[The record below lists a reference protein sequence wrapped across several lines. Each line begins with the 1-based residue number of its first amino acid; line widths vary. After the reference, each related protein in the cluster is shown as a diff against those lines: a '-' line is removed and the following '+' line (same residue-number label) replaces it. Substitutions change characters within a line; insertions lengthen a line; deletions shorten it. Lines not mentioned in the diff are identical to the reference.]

1 MITVYDAVD
10 LDFKR
15 HLDDPY
21 GLDTKLP
28 ADFKKERHIED
39 DNGMA
44 FILRAVKLLLRAV
57 PDIRMND
64 VVQLL
69 PFLFIC
75 KNNLGRF
82 QAVKEG
88 DTLSLGRHQLSFVMA
103 PLVHWPEVMMT
114 YDAAEKVLFCADAFG
129 TFGAMDGNI
138 FADEVN
144 FEQEWLDDARRYYT
158 CLLYTSPSP
167 RD

>member
-75 KNNLGRF
+75 KNDLGVFRRSR
-82 QAVKEG
+82 VPS
-88 DTLSLGRHQLSFVMA
+88 SLKISFPKTCSILAMA
-103 PLVHWPEVMMT
+103 
-114 YDAAEKVLFCADAFG
+114 
-129 TFGAMDGNI
+129 
-138 FADEVN
+138 
-144 FEQEWLDDARRYYT
+144 WLPGVTASRAS
-158 CLLYTSPSP
+158 LSPSITGIP
-167 RD
+167 SVCM